1 MQEKENVITGN
12 NQTEQGSTINQAQNA
27 EGKQVGSTDLG
38 KFKDV
43 NALLQAYESLQAE
56 FTRRSQRLKRYEEA
70 DKQGSSSGAADD
82 VQEMLEAAAADASQD
97 APCPDSTMEEG
108 IAKSQT
114 NAMRSQVQKV
124 MDGEHENMGMNGV
137 REAFSGSD
145 GANAAPSLYEQVLAN
160 EDVRLRIIGDYL
172 SSIGKSGAPLMK
184 GGTGVLATP
193 LQKPST
199 VSQAGNMALCYFKAQ
214 NGQA

>member
-1 MQEKENVITGN
+1 MQEKENVITEN
-12 NQTEQGSTINQAQNA
+12 NQTEQGSTINGTQNA

-70 DKQGSSSGAADD
+70 DKQGSSSGAAQ
-82 VQEMLEAAAADASQD
+82 VAQEVLEAPATDASQGT
-97 APCPDSTMEEG
+97 PSPDSAMEEG

-114 NAMRSQVQKV
+114 NAMRSQVMES
-124 MDGEHENMGMNGV
+124 MDGEQENMGMNGV

-145 GANAAPSLYEQVLAN
+145 GANAVPSLYEQVLAN

>member
-1 MQEKENVITGN
+1 MQEKENVITEN

-70 DKQGSSSGAADD
+70 DKQGSSFGVDTA
-82 VQEMLEAAAADASQD
+82 QEVLEAAAADASQS
-97 APCPDSTMEEG
+97 APSPDSPMEEG
-108 IAKSQT
+108 IVKSQT
-114 NAMRSQVQKV
+114 TAMRSQVMESV
-124 MDGEHENMGMNGV
+124 DGEHENMGKTGV
-137 REAFSGSD
+137 RETFSGSD

-160 EDVRLRIIGDYL
+160 EEVRLRIIGDYL

-214 NGQA
+214 SGQA

>member
-1 MQEKENVITGN
+1 MQEKENVITEN

-27 EGKQVGSTDLG
+27 ESKQVGSTDLG

-70 DKQGSSSGAADD
+70 DKQGSSFGAAQAA
-82 VQEMLEAAAADASQD
+82 QEVLEVAAADASQGT
-97 APCPDSTMEEG
+97 PCPDSTMEEG

-114 NAMRSQVQKV
+114 NAMRSQVRES

-137 REAFSGSD
+137 RNTFSGSD
-145 GANAAPSLYEQVLAN
+145 GANAVPSLYEQVLAN

>member
-1 MQEKENVITGN
+1 MQEKENVITEN

-70 DKQGSSSGAADD
+70 DKQGSSSGVDTA
-82 VQEMLEAAAADASQD
+82 QEVLEAAAADASQS
-97 APCPDSTMEEG
+97 APSPDSPMEEG
-108 IAKSQT
+108 IVKSQT
-114 NAMRSQVQKV
+114 NAMRLQVRESV
-124 MDGEHENMGMNGV
+124 DGEHENMGKNGV
-137 REAFSGSD
+137 CETFSGSD

-160 EDVRLRIIGDYL
+160 EEVRLRIIGDYL

-214 NGQA
+214 SGQA